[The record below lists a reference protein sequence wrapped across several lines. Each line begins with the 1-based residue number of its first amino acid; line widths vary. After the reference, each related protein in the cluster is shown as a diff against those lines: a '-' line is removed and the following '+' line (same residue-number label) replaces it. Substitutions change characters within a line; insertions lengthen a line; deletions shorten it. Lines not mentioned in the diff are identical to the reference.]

1 MSTPTNPL
9 NDRPSRPASPDFAG
23 RRVISFESRRAAEMA
38 SLIQRY
44 GGVPVTAPTLREV
57 PIERNERALDFA
69 RRLAGAEFDLVILL
83 TGVGTRALVAEAAPA
98 LEPGQGD
105 GGAPARDGAADA
117 QGVSLIAAALS
128 SVQLV
133 VRGPKPA
140 AALRELGLTRFIT
153 VPEPNT
159 WREILDVVGAL
170 GDLSGKRIA
179 VQEHGAP
186 SHELYAGLE
195 AAGARVTPVPV
206 YRWALPE
213 DTTALRQ
220 ALRLLADGG
229 AAITLFTSRAQVEHA
244 LLVAAEEGLVDP
256 LRAGLARGVVASI
269 GPVCTEALRAEGIEP
284 DFEPEHPKMGHL
296 VKAAAARA
304 GEILARKGNQAD
316 APAPA
321 QSSPSS

>member
-1 MSTPTNPL
+1 MSTPTHPP

-23 RRVISFESRRAAEMA
+23 RRVITFESRRAAEMA

-69 RRLAGAEFDLVILL
+69 RRLAGAELDLVILM

-98 LEPGQGD
+98 LDPGHD
-105 GGAPARDGAADA
+105 GAPDADAGA
-117 QGVSLIAAALS
+117 QGVSLMAAALS

-140 AALRELGLTRFIT
+140 AALRELGVTRFVT

-159 WREILDVVGAL
+159 WREIIDVVRGL

-213 DTTALRQ
+213 DTSALRQ

-244 LLVAAEEGLVDP
+244 LLVAAEEGLVDR
-256 LRAGLARGVVASI
+256 LRAGLARGMVASI

-284 DFEPEHPKMGHL
+284 DVEPEHPKMGHL
-296 VKAAAARA
+296 VRAAAVRS
-304 GEILARKGNQAD
+304 GEVLARKE
-316 APAPA
+316 
-321 QSSPSS
+321 

>member
-1 MSTPTNPL
+1 MSTPTHPR
-9 NDRPSRPASPDFAG
+9 NDRPSPPAPSDFAG
-23 RRVISFESRRAAEMA
+23 RRVICFESRRASEMA

-69 RRLAGAEFDLVILL
+69 RRLAGAEFDVVILM

-98 LEPGQGD
+98 LEPSQG
-105 GGAPARDGAADA
+105 GGASDGDAGADA
-117 QGVSLIAAALS
+117 QGVSLLAAALS
-128 SVQLV
+128 SVQIV
-133 VRGPKPA
+133 ARGPKPA
-140 AALRELGLTRFIT
+140 SALRELGLTRFIT
-153 VPEPNT
+153 VREPNT
-159 WREILDVVGAL
+159 WREIVEAVSAL

-186 SHELYAGLE
+186 SHELYASLS
-195 AAGARVTPVPV
+195 ASGAHVTPVPV

-213 DTTALRQ
+213 DTAPLRQ
-220 ALRLLADGG
+220 ALRLMADGG

-244 LLVAAEEGLVDP
+244 LLVAAEEGLVER
-256 LRAGLARGVVASI
+256 LRAALARGVVASI

-296 VKAAAARA
+296 VKTAAARA
-304 GEILARKGNQAD
+304 LEILVAKGNRGD
-316 APAPA
+316 APLQT
-321 QSSPSS
+321 QSS